1 MPKFMP
7 KNMLIVLQRINI
19 KHFMFLLVAL
29 ILSQQGLARGLPDF
43 ADLAEKQLP
52 AVVIISTV
60 QKVGGPSMAGKHLG
74 RMPEYFRYFFGDDFQ
89 MPEQKKEAVGSGII
103 VSKDGYILTNH
114 HVVAGADE
122 VTIRLHDRRVLDAK
136 VIGGDELSDLALLKV
151 DANDLTV
158 VEIGN
163 SDKLRVGEWV
173 MAIGTPFGFEHS
185 VTTGIVS
192 AKGRTLSSDNYVPF
206 IQTDV
211 AINPGNSGGPL
222 FNLEGELVGVNSQI
236 YSRSGGFMGLSFA
249 IPSNVVMA
257 VVEQLKRDGSVA
269 RGWLGVVIQDVD
281 RNLARS
287 LGLDIPAGAIVA
299 RVLVDGP
306 ADQGGIAIEDVVVKF
321 NGHDIVDAAA
331 LRNYVGATPPGKTVK
346 MVVFRGGKEKTL
358 KVKLG
363 QLPTDPSQVSSKA
376 NNSSEILLGMV
387 VIDLSEEQKETLNI
401 KGGVMI
407 RQVESEEAKDAGIRA
422 GDVIINLANQ
432 EVLDTKT
439 FRHIIEKLPKGKWV
453 PILINRRGAPEFLAI
468 EVQ

>member
-1 MPKFMP
+1 MSKVMS
-7 KNMLIVLQRINI
+7 KVMLIVLQVKNI
-19 KHFMFLLVAL
+19 RQLMFLLSAL
-29 ILSQQGLARGLPDF
+29 IFSQPGLARSLPDF
-43 ADLAEKQLP
+43 ADLAEEQLP

-60 QKVGGPSMAGKHLG
+60 KKVGGPGITGKHLG

-89 MPEQKKEAVGSGII
+89 MPEQKREAVGSGII
-103 VSKDGYILTNH
+103 ISKDGYILTNH

-136 VIGGDELSDLALLKV
+136 VIGGDELSDVALLKIKA
-151 DANDLTV
+151 DNLTI
-158 VEIGN
+158 VEVGN
-163 SDKLRVGEWV
+163 SDQLRVGEWV

-222 FNLEGELVGVNSQI
+222 FNLKGQLVGVNSQI

-249 IPSNVVMA
+249 IPSNVAMN
-257 VVEQLKRDGSVA
+257 VVEQLKRNGSVA
-269 RGWLGVVIQDVD
+269 RGWLGVVIQDVN

-287 LGLDIPAGAIVA
+287 LGLDTPSGAIVA

-306 ADQGGIAIEDVVVKF
+306 ADQSGIAIEDVVVKF
-321 NGHDIVDAAA
+321 NGRDIVDAAA
-331 LRNYVGATPPGKTVK
+331 LRHHVGATTPGKTAT

-363 QLPTDPSQVSSKA
+363 LLPTDPSKVSLATK
-376 NNSSEILLGMV
+376 NRPETLLGMV
-387 VIDLSEEQKETLNI
+387 VMGLSSEQKETLNV
-401 KGGVMI
+401 KGGVVI
-407 RQVESEEAKDAGIRA
+407 RQVESSAAKDAGVRA
-422 GDVIINLANQ
+422 GDVIINLANH
-432 EVLDTKT
+432 EVLDVKS
-439 FRHIIEKLPKGKWV
+439 FKGIIKKLPKGKWV